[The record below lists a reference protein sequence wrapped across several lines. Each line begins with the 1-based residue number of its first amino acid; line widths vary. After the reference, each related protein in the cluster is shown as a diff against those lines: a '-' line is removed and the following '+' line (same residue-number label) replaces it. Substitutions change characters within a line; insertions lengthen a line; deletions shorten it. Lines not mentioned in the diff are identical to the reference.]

1 MRPEIFQIAIDGP
14 SGAGKS
20 TMARG
25 LANRLNIDYV
35 DTGAMYRAVGYAIQ
49 KESISLAD
57 KKALD
62 TLLDNIK
69 IDIKKNHIVLNGNDI
84 SHEIR
89 TPEITMISSEVS
101 AWPEVRNKLVALQ
114 QNMGKHKSLVLD
126 GRDIGTNVFPRAK
139 YKYFITASVEERS
152 KRRWI
157 ELTKQGREIDIETV
171 RKDIE
176 TRDYNDMHRELNPLV
191 KAEDALE
198 IDTTHMGIEQ
208 VIEKI
213 LKHMENR

>member
-20 TMARG
+20 TIAKG

-89 TPEITMISSEVS
+89 TPEITRISSEVS

-157 ELTKQGREIDIETV
+157 ELTNQGREIDIETV

-176 TRDYNDMHRELNPLV
+176 TRDYNDMHRDLNPLI
-191 KAEDALE
+191 KARDAVE

-208 VIEKI
+208 VIEK
-213 LKHMENR
+213 